1 MPAIVTTSASINAN
15 NLIPHAA
22 IAAIQEDLAN
32 HQNLTS
38 LKNILLLIGNNDPNK
53 PPELTSKL
61 VNNIESG
68 LLIPTFNHFS
78 KTIDSRTI
86 HLNDNSKKL
95 FLKLSAQFL
104 GAYGK
109 LNNPNHPNYASLN
122 NYSETLNNYF
132 IFLDRLFT
140 IPGITNLSLEKPN
153 HIVGLIHHS
162 EKLLEDLIVCSAN
175 TTSNEASVKH
185 FFNTLANVAFN
196 LGLNAHSTNL
206 TVSATAHDISGI
218 EGIARLLYTRVKGKV
233 NDSLL
238 TDAIGRYS
246 LKLKDRD
253 EKEAKQYCLD
263 LFDQAC
269 LEGLPVVTTV
279 QNRINTVA
287 TPNSTVSPSTDL
299 LLTEA
304 MRTQSVVEPTT
315 LTSSSV
321 QANVTLSPN
330 NSTRNATEVDA
341 TWNNTSNYSIPSTP
355 ELMAA
360 AGHGIGN
367 GVINALSQQLA
378 EYLNRA
384 GYSRSLSAHA
394 LNLLAHSAY
403 AASLPL
409 ILAALQ
415 NPDVT
420 DENTADKMWQK
431 VIPKVIFSFVT
442 NLLFSLGLQ
451 GLNYYKRGYL
461 SRYPTVKAAV
471 QTIPVISTAYAA
483 ISAPISTAVNIGA
496 AATSSVLTKSVLHL
510 FFPAPKKN
518 TSESIEAAKEEVE
531 INLLAKSGN
540 QSQQAGEEP
549 RKYTYITEKNLETVR
564 DNSEKL
570 KAVLESLVTSL
581 KQSIESD
588 EKNKETPL
596 TSNIINEYEKSIGH
610 KNYILQELNG
620 QLNKVVTLHE
630 RLMDENHKNA
640 CKIHTDYDTYIRTM
654 GETASVFKLMQNFY
668 EITGC
673 ETGNSLRDSINKIS
687 GYVEAQKESLAETVL
702 VELNKIPPLLD
713 TLLSLV
719 RTFSALYIA
728 REAGYNGEERG
739 ALKAERLT
747 NNRSTATILRE
758 KNNSEGFVTY
768 NASDRRNTY
777 NCYNSASNS
786 SDASTTSSTIS
797 TSSTSSACDPVDP
810 QQQQQPLLK
819 LSR

>member
-1 MPAIVTTSASINAN
+1 MPAIVTTSASTNTN
-15 NLIPHAA
+15 NPTLL
-22 IAAIQEDLAN
+22 AAIQEDLSN
-32 HQNLTS
+32 HWNLTRI
-38 LKNILLLIGNNDPNK
+38 KNILNQLLLIGNNDPNK
-53 PPELTSKL
+53 SLEIINAL
-61 VNNIESG
+61 VNYIKSG
-68 LLIPTFNHFS
+68 FLGRIFNHFS
-78 KTIDSRTI
+78 NISDSSWSR
-86 HLNDNSKKL
+86 LDDYLKKL
-95 FLKLSAQFL
+95 LLELCAQFL
-104 GAYGK
+104 LAYDE
-109 LNNPNHPNYASLN
+109 LANPNQPNYASLN
-122 NYSETLNNYF
+122 NYSETFNNYF
-132 IFLDRLFT
+132 IFLDRLFA
-140 IPGITNLSLEKPN
+140 IPRIINLSLDDHSDN
-153 HIVGLIHHS
+153 VGLIYHS
-162 EKLLEDLIVCSAN
+162 EKLLEDLIARSAN
-175 TTSNEASVKH
+175 TTSNEKSVSH
-185 FFNTLANVAFN
+185 FFNTLTNAALA
-196 LGLNAHSTNL
+196 LGLNTHSPDPA
-206 TVSATAHDISGI
+206 VSATAQHVSGI
-218 EGIARLLYTRVKGKV
+218 EEMAGSLYTRVKGKV

-238 TDAIGRYS
+238 TDAIGKYS
-246 LKLKDRD
+246 FKLKDGNK
-253 EKEAKQYCLD
+253 EEAKQHCLD
-263 LFDQAC
+263 LFARTC
-269 LEGLPVVTTV
+269 LQDPLVVTTV
-279 QNRINTVA
+279 QNIINTVA
-287 TPNSTVSPSTDL
+287 TLNGTMSPSTDL

-304 MRTQSVVEPTT
+304 MLTQSVVEPTT

-330 NSTRNATEVDA
+330 NSTRNATEVDT
-341 TWNNTSNYSIPSTP
+341 TWNNTSNYLMPSIP

-367 GVINALSQQLA
+367 GVINAMSQQLA

-384 GYSRSLSAHA
+384 GYSGSQLSARA
-394 LNLLAHSAY
+394 LNLATLLAHSAY

-415 NPDVT
+415 NPDET
-420 DENTADKMWQK
+420 DENAKDEMWQK
-431 VIPKVIFSFVT
+431 VIAEVIPTFMTGLV
-442 NLLFSLGLQ
+442 FSLGFQ
-451 GLNYYKRGYL
+451 GLNYFNRGYL
-461 SRYPTVKAAV
+461 SRFPTVKAVV
-471 QTIPVISTAYAA
+471 QTIPVVSTAYAA

-496 AATSSVLTKSVLHL
+496 AATSSVLTKSAFHL

-549 RKYTYITEKNLETVR
+549 RKYTYITEENLETVR

-640 CKIHTDYDTYIRTM
+640 CKIHTDYDTYIRIM
-654 GETASVFKLMQNFY
+654 GETANVFKLMQNFY

-713 TLLSLV
+713 TLLSLA
-719 RTFSALYIA
+719 RNFSAIYSA
-728 REAGYNGEERG
+728 KEAGYKGEERG

-758 KNNSEGFVTY
+758 KNNGEGLVTY
-768 NASDRRNTY
+768 NASDCQDTY
-777 NCYNSASNS
+777 NYYSSASNS
-786 SDASTTSSTIS
+786 SSGSTTLSTLS
-797 TSSTSSACDPVDP
+797 ASSACDPVDP
-810 QQQQQPLLK
+810 QQQQPLLK